1 MLPGPARLARI
12 NRQDERPVN
21 EQKAVKHFR
30 LYFTLPGRG
39 GIIHSSAMAL
49 ETDFIVIG
57 SGIAGLRASIELAQA
72 GARLTVL
79 TKDRTEES
87 NTEYAQ
93 GGIAVAL
100 SEEDEVALHEEDTL
114 NAGAGLCDTRAVRL
128 MVEEGPRYIQELI
141 AWGTEFDRDGGRL
154 VFTQEAAHSRR
165 RILHA
170 HGDSTGREIVRALV
184 ARARAEREIAFV
196 AHAATESLIVVDGC
210 VRGVRYLDP
219 LVRAPRELRARAV
232 ILASGGAGQ
241 VFLHTTNPQVAT
253 GDGMAMAHAAG
264 AELADMEFVQFHP
277 TALNLE
283 GAPRFLLTEAMRG
296 EGGVLRNEAGER
308 FMTRYHERAELA
320 PRDIVSRSIVAEMQR
335 TATRTV
341 YLDMTALNP
350 RFVRHRFPKIDETCL
365 RFGLD
370 ITTDMLPVAPAS
382 HYCMGGVRTDL
393 DGRASLR
400 GLYAAGEVACTGV
413 HGANRL
419 ASNSLL
425 EGLVFGARAGRAAAA
440 DHAAQSFSLAGAP
453 AAAPGDEAQRNVHGH
468 GEIALAV
475 RKRVR
480 RLMWERVGI
489 LRSRE
494 TIRRALFEFEQIARA
509 PLGRASRNFLTV
521 AAIIARAALWREESR
536 GAHFRLDH
544 PQREDPHWRVHSI
557 IDGGA
562 EISPSETI
570 NFSTQKA

>member
-1 MLPGPARLARI
+1 
-12 NRQDERPVN
+12 
-21 EQKAVKHFR
+21 
-30 LYFTLPGRG
+30 
-39 GIIHSSAMAL
+39 MAL

-57 SGIAGLRASIELAQA
+57 SGIAGLRAAIELAKA
-72 GARLTVL
+72 GARVTVL
-79 TKDRTEES
+79 TKDRTSES

-100 SEEDEVALHEEDTL
+100 SDEDEVALHEEDTL
-114 NAGAGLCDTRAVRL
+114 NAGAGLCDAAAVRV
-128 MVEEGPRYIQELI
+128 MVEDGPRYIQELI
-141 AWGTEFDRDGGRL
+141 GWGTEFDREGGRL

-170 HGDSTGREIVRALV
+170 HGDSTGREIVRALI

-196 AHAATESLIVVDGC
+196 AHAATESLLIANGR

-219 LVRAPRELRARAV
+219 LVRAPRELRSRAV

-253 GDGMAMAHAAG
+253 GDGMAMAYAAG

-277 TALNLE
+277 TALNIE
-283 GAPRFLLTEAMRG
+283 GAPRFLLSEAMRG
-296 EGGVLRNEAGER
+296 EGGVLRNRDGER

-320 PRDIVSRSIVAEMQR
+320 PRDIVSRAIVAEMQR
-335 TATRTV
+335 TAARTV
-341 YLDMTALNP
+341 YLDMTALEP
-350 RFVRHRFPKIDETCL
+350 RFVRHRFPKIYETCL
-365 RFGLD
+365 RYELD
-370 ITTDMLPVAPAS
+370 ITADPLPVSPAS

-393 DGRASLR
+393 SGRASLP

-425 EGLVFGARAGRAAAA
+425 EGLVFGARAGSAAAA
-440 DHAAQSFSLAGAP
+440 DHAHDRTDAIGATP
-453 AAAPGDEAQRNVHGH
+453 EDERDVNTVRASGDV
-468 GEIALAV
+468 ALAV

-494 TIRRALFEFEQIARA
+494 SIKRALLEFEQIARA
-509 PLGRASRNFLTV
+509 PLARASRNFLSV
-521 AAIIARAALWREESR
+521 AAVIARSALWREESR
-536 GAHFRLDH
+536 GAHFRTDY
-544 PQREDPHWRVHSI
+544 PERDDEHWRVHSI
-557 IDGGA
+557 TRNGADISSTAELDFETATVISDG
-562 EISPSETI
+562 
-570 NFSTQKA
+570 